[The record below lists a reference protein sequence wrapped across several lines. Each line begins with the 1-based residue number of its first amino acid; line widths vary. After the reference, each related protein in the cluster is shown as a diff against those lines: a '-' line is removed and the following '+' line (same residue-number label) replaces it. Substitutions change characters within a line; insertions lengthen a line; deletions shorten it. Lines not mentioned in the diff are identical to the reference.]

1 MRCAVSGAPSV
12 ASKGASGMTPRAL
25 FGSVALLATVAVL
38 FWAPVASASTTPCSG
53 VLGPVAVAN
62 VVVPGHASCQMNG
75 TQVSGDVVVE
85 TGGVLR
91 VAINTAIAGDVIVNK
106 HATFSISKAAIAGDV
121 GCRRCDWLGIFETD
135 VGGTVRAIAAGEA
148 VFVEISSVVGNLE
161 IVGGAAGAPITI
173 TRGSVFGDLFLSRNG
188 GSLEMTREEVG
199 GDARIVDNV
208 SPVGFSLQENIIG
221 RDLLFSRNSGP
232 SALNSNSIGES
243 LGCFENS
250 PSPTGSGN
258 VAL

>member
-1 MRCAVSGAPSV
+1 
-12 ASKGASGMTPRAL
+12 MTPRAL

-91 VAINTAIAGDVIVNK
+91 VAINTAIAGDV
-106 HATFSISKAAIAGDV
+106 

-135 VGGTVRAIAAGEA
+135 VGGSVRAIAAGEA

-258 VAL
+258 VALELTGQCEGLG

>member
-1 MRCAVSGAPSV
+1 
-12 ASKGASGMTPRAL
+12 MTLRAL
-25 FGSVALLATVAVL
+25 FGSVALVATVAVL
-38 FWAPVASASTTPCSG
+38 FWSPIASPSTTTCRG

-62 VVVPGHASCQMNG
+62 VVVPGRASCRMDG

-91 VAINTAIAGDVIVNK
+91 AGIDTAIAGDVVVSR
-106 HATFSISKAAIAGDV
+106 HATFSISKAAIGGDV

-135 VGGTVRAIAAGEA
+135 VGGSVHASGAGEA
-148 VFVEISSVVGNLE
+148 VFVEISSVGGDLE
-161 IVGGAAGAPITI
+161 IVGDAAGAPITI

-199 GDARIVDNV
+199 GDARILENV
-208 SPVGFSLQENIIG
+208 SPVGFNLQENIIG

-232 SALNSNSIGES
+232 SALNSNSIGET
-243 LGCFENS
+243 LGCFENN

-258 VAL
+258 VAQELTGQCEGLG